1 MLELLRHVPA
11 AVIAGLPGIGKTE
24 LAYRIEGELAAWRP
38 FQVTRVTCEAT
49 LEGHLY
55 AALLERLTGQA
66 QEGSLEALVKLL
78 AKEPRLVVLD
88 DAHLVA
94 AEAAALID
102 RLVRSISVEG
112 RLVVATRTMLPLKT
126 APAVVRLEPLPAE
139 ASLSLLEHLATRLG
153 VKLENPAALA
163 TRGLG
168 NPQLLR
174 DLVAGH
180 GLGQPV
186 LEALRASLDDLEAPA
201 RVALIQ
207 LAAVTMCSQAR
218 AAAEHLHLPEPIL
231 QTLDQRCLIE
241 RGPERL
247 VVHELVREAVLSHA
261 DPATVYASRRQAA
274 DALWQQYGTTRDAST
289 ALEAV
294 CLYSLSSE
302 LELAMQRLLE
312 ASRTLTDAGFDHM
325 VLPMLDKLAAR
336 GRLDALV
343 LAARILVRTGHLR
356 EAERKLAL
364 VDTEDRADPRVVVL
378 RAALAERYGELDSA
392 RHGYEA
398 ALALETTSA
407 ARYWLRLRLAVLDA
421 AAGHLS
427 RADQALDQLEAEL
440 RTCAEAERTVARL
453 WWARATTKLARC
465 EWSAVLHILRE
476 GLRAADEVG
485 DLELVSLFRVA
496 RVLVTYEAGDLEQA
510 RAWAAELSLQQE
522 HTRASELLL
531 GVTSL
536 IHGELEVAIK
546 HLRNAQEVH
555 ERERDILLALLAAR
569 YLSRALFSRG
579 SPLASSEVQRSMAN
593 TAVNLGLVALVAPTR
608 AALARTLIVAG
619 RLGEAQS
626 AVSELLTSSVPTVVG
641 EAHAILAQV
650 AAYRGDLLEARQ
662 HIAHALAVVEEL
674 PAMRA
679 KLILDQAA
687 LELLGGDPELARA
700 AALAVADTD
709 LHLTNP
715 QLRGRVLY
723 VLAAADL
730 AAGLVDAALEA
741 LAEAERLAATYAL
754 GQLAEELKLLR
765 SSTSL
770 GDSIFNRIPAEH
782 RPGFLGFM
790 RVLGQRAGTLVVS
803 SRYGR
808 VHTDADHLATVT
820 RHFDIV
826 VDRVANSL
834 RGPKHTAE
842 GRAMAVA
849 ILAGLAESDD
859 EVSPER
865 LYQIVWGGNEYHPL
879 RHRNT
884 LYIALNRT
892 RKLLK
897 EIGENREVI
906 LRGATGWTISPDVV
920 LAIVRRDP
928 RVSTVAAAL

>member
-1 MLELLRHVPA
+1 MLELLRQVPA

-24 LAYRIEGELAAWRP
+24 LAYRVEGELAAWRP

-66 QEGSLEALVKLL
+66 QEGSLDALVKLL

-139 ASLSLLEHLATRLG
+139 DSLSLIEYLATRLG
-153 VKLENPAALA
+153 VKIENPAALA

-180 GLGQPV
+180 GLGAPV
-186 LEALRASLDDLEAPA
+186 LEALRASLDDLEAPE

-247 VVHELVREAVLSHA
+247 VVHELVREAVLSNA

-274 DALWQQYGTTRDAST
+274 DALWQQYVTTRDAST

-294 CLYSLSSE
+294 CLYSLTSE

-336 GRLDALV
+336 GKLDALV

-364 VDTEDRADPRVVVL
+364 VNTEDRADPRVVVL
-378 RAALAERYGELDSA
+378 RAALAERYGEFESA
-392 RHGYEA
+392 RRGYEE
-398 ALALETTSA
+398 ALALATTSA

-421 AAGHLS
+421 AAGHLP
-427 RADQALDQLEAEL
+427 RADLALDQLEAEL

-476 GLRAADEVG
+476 GLRTASEVG

-496 RVLVTYEAGDLEQA
+496 RLLVTYELGDLEQA
-510 RAWAAELSLQQE
+510 RAWAAELSVQ

-531 GVTSL
+531 GVSAL
-536 IHGELEVAIK
+536 VNGELEVAIK
-546 HLRNAQEVH
+546 HLRNAQEIH
-555 ERERDILLALLAAR
+555 ERERDLGLALLAAR
-569 YLSRALFSRG
+569 YLARALSSRAL
-579 SPLASSEVQRSMAN
+579 PAAASEVLRSMAN
-593 TAVNLGLVALVAPTR
+593 TAVNLGLVAVVAPIR
-608 AALARTLIVAG
+608 AALARTLVVAG

-626 AVSELLTSSVPTVVG
+626 AASELLTSSVPAVVG
-641 EAHAILAQV
+641 EAYSVLAQV

-662 HIAHALAVVEEL
+662 HIAHALAAVEEL

-700 AALAVADTD
+700 AALAVSDAD

-741 LAEAERLAATYAL
+741 LAEAEQLAATYAL

-770 GDSIFNRIPAEH
+770 GDSIFNRIPSEH

-790 RVLGQRAGTLVVS
+790 RVLGLRAGTLVVS

-834 RGPKHTAE
+834 RGPEHTAE

-897 EIGENREVI
+897 EIGESREVI
-906 LRGATGWTISPDVV
+906 LRGATGWTISPEVV